1 MGKALFPLL
10 ALFVAVLP
18 LEAQSNTLIDAL
30 LDSPTASF
38 GDAVY
43 LALSAARIVPET
55 ATPDE
60 AVKSLVDGNRRF
72 SGRSAEGPITLG
84 EYAFVLMKAFDIRG
98 GIFYSIFPGP
108 RYACR
113 ELAFLGLLDG
123 KAGPNRRLAGDEAVR
138 VLGKVLEYREAAR

>member
-1 MGKALFPLL
+1 VGKALVPLL

-30 LDSPTASF
+30 LDSPQAAF

-43 LALSAARIVPET
+43 LALSAAGIVPET
-55 ATPDE
+55 ATPDD
-60 AVKSLVDGNRRF
+60 AVTALLARNRRF

-98 GIFYSIFPGP
+98 GILSSIFPGP

-113 ELAFLGLLDG
+113 ELAFLGLLSG
-123 KAGPNRRLAGDEAVR
+123 NASPNRRLAGEEAVR
-138 VLGKVLEYREAAR
+138 ILGKVLEQWEAAR

>member
-1 MGKALFPLL
+1 
-10 ALFVAVLP
+10 
-18 LEAQSNTLIDAL
+18 
-30 LDSPTASF
+30 
-38 GDAVY
+38 
-43 LALSAARIVPET
+43 
-55 ATPDE
+55 
-60 AVKSLVDGNRRF
+60 VKSLVDGNRRF

-123 KAGPNRRLAGDEAVR
+123 KASPNRRLAGDEAVR